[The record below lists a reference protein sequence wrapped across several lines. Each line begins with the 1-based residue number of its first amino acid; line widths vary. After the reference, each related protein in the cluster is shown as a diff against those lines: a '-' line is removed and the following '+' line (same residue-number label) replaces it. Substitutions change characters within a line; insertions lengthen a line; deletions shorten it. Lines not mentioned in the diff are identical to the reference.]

1 MRRREENHN
10 LNRYAAAMEV
20 SEPMQQSM
28 SKTSREE
35 RVPKAE
41 TFNPKAKLDRR
52 SLFESKT
59 SREVGVPKAG
69 DETCVG
75 GSEGRRRTT

>member
-10 LNRYAAAMEV
+10 LNRYDAAMEV

-35 RVPKAE
+35 RVPKA
-41 TFNPKAKLDRR
+41 AGMAA
-52 SLFESKT
+52 
-59 SREVGVPKAG
+59 GVA
-69 DETCVG
+69 
-75 GSEGRRRTT
+75 GRRRYNHKELTHNEIE